1 MKYFTCK
8 MFFSCEGGQIV
19 VMVAVMKAKW
29 QRWRGSHDD
38 GEKRGVKGGGGGGGE
53 GGGDNGGE
61 VTIVREVMVVKWPWW
76 HWKDRWWRRKKRWL
90 WDGCCSNESGGN
102 EGRNCWWWLK

>member
-19 VMVAVMKAKW
+19 VMKAKW

-38 GEKRGVKGGGGGGGE
+38 GEKRGVKGGG